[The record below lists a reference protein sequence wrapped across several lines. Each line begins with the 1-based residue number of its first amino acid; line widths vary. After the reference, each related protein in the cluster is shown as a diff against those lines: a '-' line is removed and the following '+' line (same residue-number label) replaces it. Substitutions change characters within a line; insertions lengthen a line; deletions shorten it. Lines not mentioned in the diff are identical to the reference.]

1 MQILGGGRVLKDLSE
16 VKAKIKTTVATNN
29 NDLYKSH
36 LYWSQKP
43 YNICDILIENFSEK
57 GDIIFD
63 PFMGSGVTLIQSIS
77 KEYSRKAVGVEIN
90 EVPIFIIDVLLKKY
104 NLRNTKA
111 LINKFLDK
119 IEYLEDYYKT
129 VCNSCGEKGIIT
141 KSIFD
146 REHFTSDLVIKEIH
160 YNCNCSKK
168 ILRKDSTEEDY
179 SMMNGLEEYNQI
191 NNISNLELLSNTRI
205 AVYKGQKIS
214 DIFTRRNFFI
224 IDKVIEIINNFEE
237 EDQELLNYIVLSSL
251 HLSKIT
257 DTHSNS
263 QWPLWT
269 PKINCVEKNI
279 IPVINKRAK
288 ALILSLKY
296 AQQNLCS
303 NRNRTDDLINMNPGE
318 FKIINKGIQFLSE
331 SDIPDNSIDLVI
343 TDPPYMGQVLYSEY
357 MQLYKPFLKLDFNL
371 DDEIVIS
378 TAPDRKKE
386 ETEYYKLLDEAFT
399 KIGKKVKNNKYMCMY
414 FHDSNLNVWK
424 KIIDILEKAGFRY
437 LSQVHVKKKNTLKNI
452 ISPKKSLN
460 GDAVLF
466 FIKEPYV
473 KTEIREVESIEEIE
487 LNVIK
492 HAKYIIKTYGPQSTP
507 ELYDDGLMEFIIHN
521 GWLSELSI
529 KYKSLVEIFEK
540 YLIWDAT
547 KGKWMI

>member
-1 MQILGGGRVLKDLSE
+1 MLKDLSE

-63 PFMGSGVTLIQSIS
+63 PFMGSGVTLIQAIS

-111 LINKFLDK
+111 LICKFVDK
-119 IEYLEDYYKT
+119 IAYLEDYYKT

-146 REHFTSDLVIKEIH
+146 REDFASDPVIKEIH

-168 ILRKDSTEEDY
+168 ILRKDSIEEDY

-191 NNISNLELLSNTRI
+191 NNISNFELLSNTRI

-224 IDKVIEIINNFEE
+224 IDKVIEIINSFEE
-237 EDQELLNYIVLSSL
+237 EEQELLNYILLSSL

-288 ALILSLKY
+288 ALLLSLKY

-303 NRNRTDDLINMNPGE
+303 NRYRTDDLINMNPGE

-386 ETEYYKLLDEAFT
+386 EKEYYKLLDEAFT

-473 KTEIREVESIEEIE
+473 KTEVREVESLEEIE

-521 GWLSELSI
+521 GWLSKLSI